1 MTIRLLS
8 PRFRTTWG
16 PWDQVSMTHSVFF
29 LTKIDYNAM
38 NFGYHSLVDKKKA
51 VSLILNLHKYK
62 KPHRR
67 QLIRSSYVTKYHQKN
82 CD

>member
-1 MTIRLLS
+1 
-8 PRFRTTWG
+8 
-16 PWDQVSMTHSVFF
+16 
-29 LTKIDYNAM
+29 M